1 MPAFVVIE
9 DVVTAADGVVTVFR
23 VVVPI
28 FVVIEVRDGM
38 IVVGLLPE
46 PSTSPIWD
54 NAISP
59 CLLLILLFIW

>member
-1 MPAFVVIE
+1 MPTFVVIE

-28 FVVIEVRDGM
+28 FVVIEVRDGS

-46 PSTSPIWD
+46 PSTSP
-54 NAISP
+54 
-59 CLLLILLFIW
+59 L